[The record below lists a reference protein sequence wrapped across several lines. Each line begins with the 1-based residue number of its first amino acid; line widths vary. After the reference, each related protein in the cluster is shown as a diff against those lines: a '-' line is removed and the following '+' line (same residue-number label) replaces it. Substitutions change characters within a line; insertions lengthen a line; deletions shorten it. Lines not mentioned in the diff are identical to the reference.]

1 MAQTVTIDVQRFT
14 SIDIQ
19 TVFYNRG
26 TVVAT
31 PPRNTPLSAGT
42 SRAQIG
48 NLIEGPSPGQAIRD
62 GGVINAIHGRQAF
75 ISVSGYRWRQYRNL
89 AISGNYTIAPRFD
102 CSTYLLVLNSAGD
115 SAIAMNLTHSDLVP
129 GMTFAFGRLY
139 SAGNL
144 VITFTNGTIMGLNGT
159 TGSTLTI
166 TQYGHVVLRYL
177 GGAVPSGP
185 RIMLEEAVNATVT

>member
-1 MAQTVTIDVQRFT
+1 MAQTTTIGVQQFT
-14 SIDIQ
+14 SVDIQ

-26 TVVAT
+26 TVAAT
-31 PPRNTPLSAGT
+31 PPRSTPLSPAT
-42 SRAQIG
+42 SRIQIG
-48 NLIEGPSPGQAIRD
+48 NLIESSSPGQAIRD

-89 AISGNYTIAPRFD
+89 AVSGTYVISPRFD
-102 CSTYLLVLNSAGD
+102 CESSLRMLNSAGD
-115 SAIAMNLTHSDLVP
+115 SAITFNLTDASLVP
-129 GMTFAFGRLY
+129 GMKFGVARLY

-166 TQYGHVVLRYL
+166 TQYGHVVLRFL